1 MIPPY
6 TPKLSHEEQ
15 MARDEALYEEAQ
27 SRFRMSMLCRRTVN
41 KGNTPLLMRIVEL
54 AAIVRSAPWKAKK

>member
-6 TPKLSHEEQ
+6 TGPKLSHEEQ

-27 SRFRMSMLCRRTVN
+27 SRFRMSMLCRRTVDEY
-41 KGNTPLLMRIVEL
+41 KAPSLIRTVEL
-54 AAIVRSAPWKAKK
+54 AAVARSAS

>member
-6 TPKLSHEEQ
+6 TGPKLSHEEQ

-41 KGNTPLLMRIVEL
+41 KGTLLMRIVEL
-54 AAIVRSAPWKAKK
+54 AAIVRSVR